1 MQGGILAGGL
11 ATRLRPLTESI
22 PKCMLKIQGKPF
34 MEYQIDL
41 LRSKGIKRILLCLG
55 YLSEQV
61 TGYFR
66 NGRAWGVQISYSLED
81 DQLLGTG
88 GALRQAYPLLEQ
100 EVLLLYGDSYPD
112 FPWPEMSAH
121 FRKTKSA
128 ALMLVHRNQNQW
140 DKSNVVLENGYVK
153 VYDKKNSLP
162 EMEYIDAGLSLLK
175 KEAVREIPPNQFYDL
190 ADLYQ
195 TLAGRKLL
203 RAYEIQQRF
212 YEVGSPAGLKEFASL
227 VEQGG
232 LA

>member
-1 MQGGILAGGL
+1 MQGVILAGGL
-11 ATRLRPLTESI
+11 ATRLRPLTEQI
-22 PKCMLKIQGKPF
+22 PKCLIKIHGKPF

-61 TGYFR
+61 TSYFR
-66 NGRAWGVQISYSLED
+66 NGHAFGVQISYSLED

-100 EVLLLYGDSYPD
+100 EVLLLYGDSYLE
-112 FPWPEMSAH
+112 FSWPEMLAH

-140 DKSNVVLENGYVK
+140 DQSNVVLENGYVK
-153 VYDKKNSLP
+153 IYDKKNTLP
-162 EMEYIDAGLSLLK
+162 EMEYIDAGLSILK
-175 KEAVREIPPNQFYDL
+175 KEAIREIPPNQFYDL
-190 ADLYQ
+190 ADFYQ
-195 TLAGRKLL
+195 ALARRKLL
-203 RAYEIQQRF
+203 KACEIQQRF

>member
-1 MQGGILAGGL
+1 MQGVILAGGL
-11 ATRLRPLTESI
+11 ATRLRPLTEQI
-22 PKCMLKIQGKPF
+22 PKCLIKIHGKPF

-61 TGYFR
+61 TSYFR
-66 NGRAWGVQISYSLED
+66 NGHAFGVQISYSLED

-100 EVLLLYGDSYPD
+100 EVLLLYGDSYLE
-112 FPWPEMSAH
+112 FSWPEMLAH

-140 DKSNVVLENGYVK
+140 DQSNVVLENGYVK
-153 VYDKKNSLP
+153 IYDKKNTLP
-162 EMEYIDAGLSLLK
+162 EMEYIDAGLSILK
-175 KEAVREIPPNQFYDL
+175 KEVIREIPPNQFYDL
-190 ADLYQ
+190 ADFYQ
-195 TLAGRKLL
+195 ALARRKLL
-203 RAYEIQQRF
+203 KAYEIQQRF

-232 LA
+232 LP